1 MVAETESQMKMKR
14 LERDMPKF
22 LRAQRAYVDSF
33 NKDIDQAGGAP
44 QEEEYQY
51 KRETIEDMMKRQYDY
66 GGSEKFTKYQ
76 PVLYEI
82 VKDP

>member
-1 MVAETESQMKMKR
+1 MVAENESQMKMKR

-22 LRAQRAYVDSF
+22 LRAQRSYIKSF
-33 NKDIDQAGGAP
+33 DKEIHASEGAP
-44 QEEEYQY
+44 QEEEYEY

-66 GGSEKFTKYQ
+66 PGESKFTKYQ

>member
-22 LRAQRAYVDSF
+22 LRAQRSYIKSF
-33 NKDIDQAGGAP
+33 DQEIHSTGGAP
-44 QEEEYQY
+44 QEEEYVY

-66 GGSEKFTKYQ
+66 PGESKFTKY
-76 PVLYEI
+76 
-82 VKDP
+82 